1 MIKLD
6 QQNEVLAADLST
18 KEQDL
23 INCQEETKE
32 YEDMIYEE
40 EETYRRVA
48 AENKKKLEELQERQA
63 QLNTENEVI

>member
-18 KEQDL
+18 KEQEL

-32 YEDMIYEE
+32 YEDMIHEE

-63 QLNTENEVI
+63 